1 MPYTFQMLFFYTV
14 LLMFPF
20 LFNQSQSKGGALNQ
34 RFIFVF
40 ESTIGQLNVQVA
52 VTEKER

>member
-1 MPYTFQMLFFYTV
+1 MPYTFRMLFFYTA

-34 RFIFVF
+34 IFIFVF